1 MAAPATR
8 IIGLGASAGGV
19 EALKAFFENMPPDT
33 GMSFVVVLHLA
44 RDHASLLADVLGC
57 P

>member
-33 GMSFVVVLHLA
+33 GMAFVVVLHLA
-44 RDHASLLADVLGC
+44 PDHASLLADVLGC